1 MGRRVGLLLAAVVVG
16 LLGTSSVFA
25 YVGQVEDRAQA
36 GQELVEVLVADD
48 RIAAGTTGGTLE
60 RERLVVRRSLP
71 RKAVPEGALTSLSS
85 VRSQSLSA
93 DVYPGELL
101 LAPKFAESVA
111 RTGSLV
117 IPPGKLALSVE
128 LGDPQRVAGF
138 VVPGSEVAIFN
149 TMDKASGRAVVTA
162 KQTGAATTSVDVDAA
177 ADASETRLLLAR
189 VPVIAVGPTTLREGE
204 DDSNDEKVA
213 KAVLTVAVT
222 QTEAEKLVHAATR
235 GEVYFGLLST
245 SSKTGGSQGVTDTT
259 LYG

>member
-1 MGRRVGLLLAAVVVG
+1 MGRRVGLLLAAVIVAM
-16 LLGTSSVFA
+16 LGTTSVFA
-25 YVGQVEDRAQA
+25 YVGQVEDRAEA
-36 GQELVEVLVADD
+36 GQELVEVLVAGD
-48 RIAAGTTGGTLE
+48 RIAAGTTGEALE
-60 RERLVVRRSLP
+60 RQKLATVKQLP

-85 VRSQSLSA
+85 VRSQTLST
-93 DVYPGELL
+93 DVYPGDFL
-101 LAPKFAESVA
+101 LAPKFADSVA
-111 RTGSLV
+111 RTGSLL

-149 TMDKASGRAVVTA
+149 TMDKATGRAVVTA
-162 KQTGAATTSVDVDAA
+162 TQTGAQTTSVDVDAA

-204 DDSNDEKVA
+204 DEANDEKVA

-222 QTEAEKLVHAATR
+222 QAEAEKLVHAATR
-235 GEVYFGLLST
+235 GEIYFGLLSM
-245 SSKTGGSQGVTDTT
+245 SSKTGGSQGVTDTN